1 MNTLKKLFPYSFKA
15 KKDIGALIV
24 NIIIYLVFDII
35 AGVVI
40 GLLSGLPLIGWA
52 FGLVGSVLGL
62 YVTVGLILSI
72 LDYFK
77 VIK

>member
-1 MNTLKKLFPYSFKA
+1 MDILKKIFPYSFKA

-24 NIIIYLVFDII
+24 NIIIYLVFDVV
-35 AGVVI
+35 AGVII

-52 FGLVGSVLGL
+52 FGLVGSLLGL